1 MWVQVTCM
9 VDGEITRESWHVFAI
24 LSVAKPFVHRILRTE
39 KACMNSPSSVPG
51 MSLLNAVVSGL
62 QEVKGKQITILDLR
76 EIPHAV
82 AAWFVVAHGT
92 SRTQVEALAQSV
104 EKVTFEQMD
113 EKPWGKQGL
122 RNGEW
127 AILDYSDI
135 VVHVFHQEARQRYAL
150 EELWGDAN
158 IETLEEV

>member
-1 MWVQVTCM
+1 MKIPATFP
-9 VDGEITRESWHVFAI
+9 GTPL
-24 LSVAKPFVHRILRTE
+24 LS
-39 KACMNSPSSVPG
+39 
-51 MSLLNAVVSGL
+51 AVIDGL

-76 EIPHAV
+76 QIPHAV
-82 AAWFVVAHGT
+82 AGWFVVAHGT
-92 SRTQVEALAQSV
+92 SRTQVEALANSV
-104 EKVTFEQMD
+104 ERVTAEKVD

-135 VVHVFHQEARQRYAL
+135 VVHVFHEEARHRYAL

-158 IETLEEV
+158 IETLKEV